1 MDACTDRLEAL
12 LNHFPVRARMF
23 HSGALCGITDFPAPD
38 AGGGGGAGGQMHL
51 VRAGS
56 LDILYPGGAPV
67 LVDVPSL
74 LLYPRPVQRRFVTDA
89 RQGAELACAELHF
102 EGGEAN
108 PVVSALPDVI
118 CLPLDRIEGADP
130 VLSLLFA
137 EAFGQNCGR
146 RALIDRLFEV
156 VLIQVL
162 RHLMEVGQIG
172 GGMLAGLSHPRL
184 RKALV
189 AMHEQPAHDWSLE
202 ALAAMAGMSRSVF
215 ANTFRDAVGCT
226 PGAYLQSWRVRLAQ
240 QALVQGRP
248 LKTIALDVGYGSE
261 AALSRAFKAQ
271 CGMPPR
277 EWRQGHGQGRE
288 GGLRP

>member
-1 MDACTDRLEAL
+1 MEACTDRLEAL

-23 HSGALCGITDFPAPD
+23 HAGALCGMTDFPAPHAD
-38 AGGGGGAGGQMHL
+38 ADASEGVGVGGQLHL
-51 VRAGS
+51 VRSGA
-56 LDILYPGGAPV
+56 LHVVYPGGVPER
-67 LVDVPSL
+67 VDVPSL
-74 LLYPRPVQRRFVTDA
+74 LLYPRPLQRRFVTDA
-89 RQGAELACAELHF
+89 QQGAELACAQLCF

-108 PVVSALPDVI
+108 PVVGALPDAI
-118 CLPLDRIEGADP
+118 CLPLDRLEGAAP
-130 VLSLLFA
+130 VLALLFA

-162 RHLMEVGQIG
+162 RHLMEVGQMG

-202 ALAAMAGMSRSVF
+202 ALAALAGMSRSVF

-226 PGAYLQSWRVRLAQ
+226 PGVYLQGWRVRLAQ
-240 QALVQGRP
+240 QALVHGRP
-248 LKTIALDVGYGSE
+248 LKTIALEVGYGSE
-261 AALSRAFKAQ
+261 AALSRAFKAH
-271 CGMPPR
+271 CGVSPR
-277 EWRQGHGQGRE
+277 EWRQGQGAARSD
-288 GGLRP
+288 